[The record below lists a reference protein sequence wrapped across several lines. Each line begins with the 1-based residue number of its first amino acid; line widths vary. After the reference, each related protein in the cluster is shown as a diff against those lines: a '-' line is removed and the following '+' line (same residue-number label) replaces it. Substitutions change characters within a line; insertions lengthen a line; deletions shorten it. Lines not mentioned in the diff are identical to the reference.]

1 MTLDDLRR
9 RLDDSSLAEPWLRTW
24 GVADPAQVHAVLLRI
39 AELGVTLDL
48 MGVLCEQLGET
59 LPRLSDPDLALASL
73 ERFFGVARSPLSLAA
88 LFERD
93 REAMPTLL
101 QIFSSSRHLSDLLVA
116 DNESYDLLRLTEG
129 SPVQREM
136 LIGELRAEIDS
147 LPDEASVITALRRF
161 KRRETLRIS
170 YGDIVR
176 NQRLEVVTA
185 QISYLADAV
194 IDAAVR
200 FARRRLEAKRGV
212 PCRADGKPARFVVI
226 AMGKLGG
233 NELNYSSDVDLVFLY
248 DVDGKTE
255 ARRPSSSTSQS
266 GDTASPRTCT
276 NAEFFERL
284 AQDVVRLLTESTP
297 LGIAYRVDLRLRPEG
312 ERGPLVRNLESA
324 MQYYD
329 MLGRTWERQAYVKA
343 RPCAGDVDLG
353 REFLSYLESWIYRRY
368 LGLADITGIKAL
380 KRRIEQRVI
389 REGHDARNVKT
400 GRGGIR
406 DVEFVIQFLQLL
418 NGGDL
423 PQVRVAGTL
432 EALAQLEAVG
442 CLTHQERMLLADNYA
457 FFRKIEHR
465 LQIMFDLQTHLVPSD
480 PVELRRLAIRLG
492 YLDTSERTALEAFE
506 AEYRERSEV
515 NRKILDHL
523 LHDAFGEDAETEP
536 EVDLVLDPDPPPEKI
551 VEVLAKYKFRDP
563 QKAYRNLDSL
573 AVERIRF
580 LSTRRC
586 RHFLASIAP
595 RLLKAVAAMPDP
607 DSTLVNLAQVSDSL
621 GGKGV
626 LWELFSFNPPSMK
639 LYVELCASSPYLSG
653 ILVGNPG
660 MIDELMDGLVLNK
673 LPTRYDLRDHLEE
686 LCAGAEDLEP
696 ILHSFKN
703 AGLLKIGVRDILG
716 KDDVRQIGSVLTD
729 LAESCLSRIVRVE
742 YERLVEK
749 LGEPTIGEPAEGTE
763 SRNVPGSP
771 CGFAIV
777 ALGKFGARELTYR
790 SDLDLVFLYQ
800 AEGPTVIR
808 RPRRGE
814 PTTNQHFFGE
824 LGQRIIKAA
833 SHLGPYG
840 RLYEVDPR
848 LRPTGR
854 SGPLA
859 TSFTEF
865 AKYYAD
871 AHAGLWERQSLCR
884 ARIVYGDKRTAEQ
897 ALDVVHQAAFGK
909 PWQADDVAAIRE
921 MRRRLELDAVPGNLK
936 RAPGAALDV
945 EFLVQM
951 LQLRYA
957 GEDPS
962 LRVPNTAA
970 ALAALYAAGRL
981 SGADYEF
988 FTAGYGFLRAM
999 KSRLRLLS
1007 LTARNDLPTDA
1018 IELAKLARSLDYR
1031 DAEELLSDYRRH
1043 TQRIR
1048 LRYEQLMAEQAEPAV
1063 G

>member
-1 MTLDDLRR
+1 MNLDELRR
-9 RLDDSSLAEPWLRTW
+9 RLDDVTLADSWLRTW
-24 GVADPAQVHAVLLRI
+24 GVADPAQAHAVLLRI

-48 MGVLCEQLGET
+48 MGVVCDQLGET
-59 LPRLSDPDLALASL
+59 LPRLSDPDLALGSL

-93 REAMPTLL
+93 RDAMPTLL
-101 QIFSSSRHLSDLLVA
+101 QIFSSSRHLGDLLVA

-147 LPDEASVITALRRF
+147 LPDEAGVMTALRRF

-170 YGDIVR
+170 YGDIIR

-200 FARRRLEAKRGV
+200 FARRRLEAKRGI
-212 PCRADGKPARFVVI
+212 PRRADGKPARFVVV

-255 ARRPSSSTSQS
+255 ASRTPLAP
-266 GDTASPRTCT
+266 GATAPRICT

-284 AQDVVRLLTESTP
+284 AQDVTRLLTESTP

-329 MLGRTWERQAYVKA
+329 VLGRTWERQAYVKA
-343 RPCAGDVDLG
+343 RPCAGDIDLG

-423 PQVRVAGTL
+423 PKVRVSGTL
-432 EALAQLEAVG
+432 EALAQLEACG
-442 CLTHQERMLLADNYA
+442 CLTHQERTLLAENYA

-465 LQIMFDLQTHLVPSD
+465 LQIMFDLQTHLIPSD

-492 YLDTSERTALEAFE
+492 YLDVPERTALETFE

-551 VEVLAKYKFRDP
+551 AEVLSKYRFRDA

-595 RLLKAVAAMPDP
+595 RLLKAVAATPDP
-607 DSTLVNLAQVSDSL
+607 DSTLVNLSQVSDSL

-716 KDDVRQIGSVLTD
+716 KDDVRQIGRVLTD
-729 LAESCLSRIVRVE
+729 LAETCLSRIVRSE

-749 LGEPTIGEPAEGTE
+749 LGEPTIGDGGEAGLEPGLVA
-763 SRNVPGSP
+763 GSP

-824 LGQRIIKAA
+824 LGQRIIKVA
-833 SHLGPYG
+833 SHLGPFG

-859 TSFTEF
+859 TSFAEF
-865 AKYYAD
+865 AKYYAEG
-871 AHAGLWERQSLCR
+871 HAGIWERQSLCR
-884 ARIVYGDKRTAEQ
+884 ARIVYGDKKSAEQ
-897 ALDVVHQAAFGK
+897 ALDVVHRAAFGHA
-909 PWQADDVAAIRE
+909 WHIDDVAAVRE
-921 MRRRLELDAVPGNLK
+921 MRRRLEIDAGPENLK

-957 GEDPS
+957 GDDPS
-962 LRVPNTAA
+962 LRVPNTSA
-970 ALAALYAAGRL
+970 ALAALYAAGRIT
-981 SGADYEF
+981 GADYEF
-988 FTAGYGFLRAM
+988 FTAGYGFLRAL
-999 KSRLRLLS
+999 KSRVRLLS

-1043 TQRIR
+1043 TLRIR
-1048 LRYEQLMAEQAEPAV
+1048 QRYEQLMTEQAELAP

>member
-1 MTLDDLRR
+1 MNLDELRR
-9 RLDDSSLAEPWLRTW
+9 RLDDVKPAEAWLRTW
-24 GVADPAQVHAVLLRI
+24 GVADPAQAHAVLVRI
-39 AELGVTLDL
+39 AEFGVTLDL
-48 MGVLCEQLGET
+48 MGVVCEQLGET
-59 LPRLSDPDLALASL
+59 LPRLSDPDLALGSL

-93 REAMPTLL
+93 RDALPTLL

-136 LIGELRAEIDS
+136 LIGELRAEVDS
-147 LPDEASVITALRRF
+147 LADEASVMTALRRF

-170 YGDIVR
+170 YGDIIR

-200 FARRRLEAKRGV
+200 FARRRLEVKRGI
-212 PCRADGKPARFVVI
+212 PRRADGKPARFVVL

-255 ARRPSSSTSQS
+255 ARRGPLPLGTPASETGPPRLSTN
-266 GDTASPRTCT
+266 T
-276 NAEFFERL
+276 EFFERL
-284 AQDVVRLLTESTP
+284 AQDVTRLLTESTP

-329 MLGRTWERQAYVKA
+329 VLGRTWERQAYVKA

-353 REFLSYLESWIYRRY
+353 REFLTYLESWIYRRY

-423 PQVRVAGTL
+423 PKVRVSGTL
-432 EALAQLEAVG
+432 EALAQLEACG
-442 CLTHQERMLLADNYA
+442 CLTHQERTFLAENYA

-465 LQIMFDLQTHLVPSD
+465 LQIMFDLQTHLVPND

-492 YLDTSERTALEAFE
+492 YLDTPERTALEAFE
-506 AEYRERSEV
+506 AEYRERSDV

-551 VEVLAKYKFRDP
+551 AEVLAKYRFRDP
-563 QKAYRNLDSL
+563 QQAYRNLDSL

-607 DSTLVNLAQVSDSL
+607 DSTLVNLAHVSDSL

-673 LPTRYDLRDHLEE
+673 LPTRFDLRDHLEE

-703 AGLLKIGVRDILG
+703 AGLLRIGVRDILG

-729 LAESCLSRIVRVE
+729 LAETCLTRIVRWE

-749 LGEPTIGEPAEGTE
+749 LGEPTIGETNEAAGLTA
-763 SRNVPGSP
+763 GAP
-771 CGFAIV
+771 CGFALV
-777 ALGKFGARELTYR
+777 ALGKLGARELTYR

-800 AEGPTVIR
+800 ADGPTVIR

-824 LGQRIIKAA
+824 LGQRIIKVA
-833 SHLGPYG
+833 SYLGQYG

-859 TSFTEF
+859 TSFAEF
-865 AKYYAD
+865 ARYYAEGQ
-871 AHAGLWERQSLCR
+871 AGVWERQSLCR
-884 ARIVYGDKRTAEQ
+884 ARTVYGDKRTAVE
-897 ALDVVHQAAFGK
+897 ALEVVHRAAFDHVWK
-909 PWQADDVAAIRE
+909 PEDVAAIGE
-921 MRRRLELDAVPGNLK
+921 MRRRLEIDATPENLK
-936 RAPGAALDV
+936 RAPGTALDV

-957 GEDPS
+957 GNDPS

-970 ALAALYAAGRL
+970 AMGALYAAGRMTA
-981 SGADYEF
+981 ADYEF
-988 FTAGYGFLRAM
+988 FTAGYGFLRAL

-1018 IELAKLARSLDYR
+1018 IELAKLARSLDYG
-1031 DAEELLSDYRRH
+1031 DPEELLSDYRRH
-1043 TQRIR
+1043 TLRIR
-1048 LRYEQLMAEQAEPAV
+1048 QRYDQLMAEQTELAP

>member
-1 MTLDDLRR
+1 MNLDDLRR
-9 RLDDSSLAEPWLRTW
+9 RLDDVTLAEPWLRTW
-24 GVADPAQVHAVLLRI
+24 GVADPAQAHAVLLRI

-48 MGVLCEQLGET
+48 MGVVCDQLGET
-59 LPRLSDPDLALASL
+59 LPRLSDPDLALGSL
-73 ERFFGVARSPLSLAA
+73 ERFFGMARSPLSLAA

-93 REAMPTLL
+93 KDAMPTLL

-136 LIGELRAEIDS
+136 LIGELRSEVDT
-147 LPDEASVITALRRF
+147 LPDEASVMTALRRF

-170 YGDIVR
+170 YGDIIR

-200 FARRRLEAKRGV
+200 FARRRLEAKRGI
-212 PCRADGKPARFVVI
+212 PRRADGKPARFVVV

-255 ARRPSSSTSQS
+255 SPRGPLPA
-266 GDTASPRTCT
+266 GASAPRTCT

-284 AQDVVRLLTESTP
+284 AQDAVRLLTESTP

-312 ERGPLVRNLESA
+312 ERGPLVRSLESA

-329 MLGRTWERQAYVKA
+329 ELGRTWERQAYVKA
-343 RPCAGDVDLG
+343 RACAGDVDLG

-423 PQVRVAGTL
+423 PKVRVAGTL
-432 EALAQLEAVG
+432 EALAQLEACG
-442 CLTHQERMLLADNYA
+442 CLTHQERTLLTENYG

-465 LQIMFDLQTHLVPSD
+465 LQIMFDLQTHLIPSD

-492 YLDTSERTALEAFE
+492 YLDTAERTALEAFE

-523 LHDAFGEDAETEP
+523 LHDAFGEDTETEP

-551 VEVLAKYKFRDP
+551 AEVLAKYKFRDP

-595 RLLKAVAAMPDP
+595 RLLKAVAATPDP
-607 DSTLVNLAQVSDSL
+607 DSTLVNLSQVSDSL

-686 LCAGAEDLEP
+686 LCSGAEDLEP

-729 LAESCLSRIVRVE
+729 LAESCLSRIVRTE
-742 YERLVEK
+742 YEKLVEK
-749 LGEPTIGEPAEGTE
+749 LGEPTIGDGGGAGLAPGLVA
-763 SRNVPGSP
+763 GSP

-800 AEGPTVIR
+800 ADGPTVIR

-824 LGQRIIKAA
+824 LGQRIIKVA
-833 SHLGPYG
+833 SHLGPFG

-859 TSFTEF
+859 TSFAEF
-865 AKYYAD
+865 AKYYAEG
-871 AHAGLWERQSLCR
+871 HAGIWERQSLCR
-884 ARIVYGDKRTAEQ
+884 ARIVYGDKLSAEQ
-897 ALDVVHQAAFGK
+897 ALDVVHRAAYDHA
-909 PWQADDVAAIRE
+909 WHADDVAAIRE
-921 MRRRLELDAVPGNLK
+921 MRRRLEIDATSGNLK
-936 RAPGAALDV
+936 RSAGAALDV
-945 EFLVQM
+945 EFLVQL

-970 ALAALYAAGRL
+970 ALAALYAAGRMT
-981 SGADYEF
+981 GADYEF
-988 FTAGYGFLRAM
+988 FTSGYGFLRAL

-1007 LTARNDLPTDA
+1007 LTARNDLPIDA
-1018 IELAKLARSLDYR
+1018 IELAKLARSLDYG
-1031 DAEELLSDYRRH
+1031 DAEELLGDYRRH
-1043 TQRIR
+1043 TSRIR
-1048 LRYEQLMAEQAEPAV
+1048 RRFEELLAEQTELAS
-1063 G
+1063 GS